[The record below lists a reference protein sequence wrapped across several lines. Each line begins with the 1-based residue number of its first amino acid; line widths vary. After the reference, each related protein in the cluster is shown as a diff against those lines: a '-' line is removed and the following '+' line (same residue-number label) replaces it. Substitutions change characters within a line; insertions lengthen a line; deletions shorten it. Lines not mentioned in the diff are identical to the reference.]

1 MRRFTGISASKGLVM
16 GPVHR
21 LHHGTAGLV
30 RVVGLPVREQAL
42 FDAAVILAKEEL
54 YVLEEKT
61 DGTQQA
67 ILMFQRMM
75 LEDAGLLAQVAQR
88 IADGDGAA
96 AAMEWVG
103 RHYAATLENL
113 DDEYMSQRS
122 VDVLDVCRR
131 VVNILDGEPR
141 KAPEL
146 EVPCI
151 LVGERI
157 FPSDIISIDRAK
169 ILGFATSGGSI
180 QSHAAIMART
190 MDIPAVV
197 QLGSEM
203 LTYSEGHAAILDAYN
218 GDMIVQPDA
227 DAVRH
232 AQRRIV
238 GEGMLKKRMAFLKDQ
253 PCITKDGTAVTLLA
267 NCSSPTD
274 IRAAMDAG
282 ADGVGLLR
290 SEFVITGEHIPGEDE
305 QYYYYMTCLEAA
317 AGHPVT
323 ICTFDIGADK
333 RVEGLED
340 TTNYSPLGMR
350 GVRLQ
355 LSHPELFVTQMRAL
369 LRTALKGD
377 LRIMFPMITGPAD
390 WKEAL
395 ELVEVAKSQLRREGV
410 PFNEKV
416 PIGAMIEVP
425 SAALL
430 ADEILADRCS
440 FVHVGTNDLTQYT
453 YAADRRDSRMSG
465 YFTGWPHAVG
475 RLIDMVV
482 AAAWSQE
489 LPVTICGVSATD
501 PDTAERFIRQGVR
514 GLCMEARS
522 LMQIKAHLLELDL
535 NEPPRF
541 QR

>member
-54 YVLEEKT
+54 HVLEEKT

-75 LEDAGLLAQVAQR
+75 LEDSGLLTQVAQR

-203 LTYSEGHAAILDAYN
+203 LAYSEGQAAILDAYN
-218 GDMIVQPDA
+218 GDMIVKPDA

-238 GEGMLKKRMAFLKDQ
+238 GEGMLKRRMAFLKDQ
-253 PCITKDGTAVTLLA
+253 PCVTKDGTTVTLLA

-282 ADGVGLLR
+282 ADGVGLLC
-290 SEFVITGEHIPGEDE
+290 SEFMITGEHIPAEDE

-317 AGHPVT
+317 AGHPIT

-333 RVEGLED
+333 RVAGLED

-355 LSHPELFVTQMRAL
+355 LLSLIH
-369 LRTALKGD
+369 
-377 LRIMFPMITGPAD
+377 I
-390 WKEAL
+390 
-395 ELVEVAKSQLRREGV
+395 S
-410 PFNEKV
+410 
-416 PIGAMIEVP
+416 
-425 SAALL
+425 SA
-430 ADEILADRCS
+430 
-440 FVHVGTNDLTQYT
+440 V
-453 YAADRRDSRMSG
+453 
-465 YFTGWPHAVG
+465 
-475 RLIDMVV
+475 
-482 AAAWSQE
+482 
-489 LPVTICGVSATD
+489 
-501 PDTAERFIRQGVR
+501 
-514 GLCMEARS
+514 
-522 LMQIKAHLLELDL
+522 
-535 NEPPRF
+535 
-541 QR
+541 